1 MGKKRSYADACGIGR
16 ALDVV
21 GERWAIHVVR
31 ELLLGPKRFTDIRSA
46 LPQLS
51 SDVLAQ
57 RLRELEGAGV
67 VAHRVLP
74 PPAASKVYEL
84 TARGRELE
92 PVLIQLG
99 RWGARLPLPE
109 GLCMSV
115 DSHIV
120 SLRTLFDPELA
131 ADLDARIELRLGD
144 ERFRVEVADGQIEAE
159 RGEAAAP
166 DAVLATA
173 PATFIDLL
181 HGVRKLSE
189 ATRCG
194 DAVVEGDRRVLTRF
208 LRLFP
213 LPEPAVVA

>member
-1 MGKKRSYADACGIGR
+1 
-16 ALDVV
+16 
-21 GERWAIHVVR
+21 
-31 ELLLGPKRFTDIRSA
+31 
-46 LPQLS
+46 
-51 SDVLAQ
+51 
-57 RLRELEGAGV
+57 
-67 VAHRVLP
+67 
-74 PPAASKVYEL
+74 
-84 TARGRELE
+84 
-92 PVLIQLG
+92 
-99 RWGARLPLPE
+99 
-109 GLCMSV
+109 
-115 DSHIV
+115 
-120 SLRTLFDPELA
+120 
-131 ADLDARIELRLGD
+131 LDARIELRLGD